1 MDSTCGKIDDYDDLK
16 KSEKMDAMQW
26 KAPTKLYSEFRRILW
41 ENSFFFRSAFGNLCF
56 TSIVHYGDVNKKTSA
71 PIFFEGGKKK
81 HPIRPKIDSSS
92 SSHLQQLSS
101 SKKSHG
107 ETLRSRCQRCTLHR
121 QGRQEVRGEGC
132 RPGRSHCSSNDVDQA
147 TEEGGT
153 VARDLR
159 FVRPERVQFLGKG
172 RKFSPGNLGIF
183 WELQIQR
190 RENRKSHE
198 RWVTSFFKE
207 MC

>member
-41 ENSFFFRSAFGNLCF
+41 ENSFFSVLLLVIYVLHLLYIMVML
-56 TSIVHYGDVNKKTSA
+56 TKKHQ
-71 PIFFEGGKKK
+71 PPFFLRGGKKK